1 MKRLINEN
9 IERAAEW
16 LKVKKEL
23 QLKLKELESSCEHW
37 VAFEADSYKSS
48 DNVTIQKNCL
58 ICDFCN
64 KVLFEFNNNK
74 EDIYKDFYEK
84 QKKIFDSKYRT
95 N

>member
-16 LKVKKEL
+16 LKIKKDL
-23 QLKLKELESSCEHW
+23 QAKLKELESSCEHW
-37 VAFEADSYKSS
+37 VAYDANSYKNTENITVHQ
-48 DNVTIQKNCL
+48 DCL

-64 KVLFEFNNNK
+64 KVLFVYNNNK